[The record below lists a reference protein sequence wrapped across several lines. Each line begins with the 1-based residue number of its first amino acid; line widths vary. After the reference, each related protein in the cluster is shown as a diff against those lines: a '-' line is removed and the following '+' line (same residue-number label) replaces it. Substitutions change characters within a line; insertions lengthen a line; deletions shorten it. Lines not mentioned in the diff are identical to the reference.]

1 MTGNFMRN
9 ILDKAMIAGA
19 VLGIIISGF
28 SAFAQDCETKPDEV
42 LRLHILANSD
52 SNEDQQLKYDLR
64 DYILNN
70 YGEVF
75 SKCTGFEDSV
85 KIAKLYKNDIEK
97 AANEFVRSKGYS
109 YEVKC
114 EVGKTY
120 FTTRKYEN
128 YTLPAGEYTAVR
140 LLIGNAEGKN
150 WWCVMFPPLCLPA
163 AGEFFTEDQSKRIE
177 ESRDI
182 EVKFALFEA
191 IQNLISSGE
200 DNSQKVESQTQE
212 NSITEES
219 EQAIN
224 DFVQIGIFGVFSC
237 ISA

>member
-28 SAFAQDCETKPDEV
+28 SAFAQDCEKKPDEV

-64 DYILNN
+64 DYILSNF
-70 YGEVF
+70 GEVF
-75 SKCTGFEDSV
+75 SDCTDFEDSV

-212 NSITEES
+212 NSTTEES
-219 EQAIN
+219 EHTVN

>member
-28 SAFAQDCETKPDEV
+28 SAFAQDCEEKPDEV

-52 SNEDQQLKYDLR
+52 SDEDQQLKYDLR
-64 DYILNN
+64 DYILSNF
-70 YGEVF
+70 GEVF
-75 SKCTGFEDSV
+75 SECTGFEDSV
-85 KIAKLYKNDIEK
+85 KVAKLYKSEIEK
-97 AANEFVRSKGYS
+97 AANEFVRSKDYD

-182 EVKFALFEA
+182 EVKFALFEV
-191 IQNLISSGE
+191 IQNLISGGE
-200 DNSQKVESQTQE
+200 DNSQIDEPQNEE

-219 EQAIN
+219 EHTVN
-224 DFVQIGIFGVFSC
+224 DFVQIGIFGVISS

>member
-1 MTGNFMRN
+1 MTGNFLRN
-9 ILDKAMIAGA
+9 ILDKAMIAVA

-28 SAFAQDCETKPDEV
+28 SAFAQDCEEKPDEV

-64 DYILNN
+64 DYILSN

-75 SKCTGFEDSV
+75 SECTGFEDSV
-85 KIAKLYKNDIEK
+85 KAAKLYKSEIEQ
-97 AANEFVRSKGYS
+97 AANEFVRSKGYN
-109 YEVKC
+109 YKVKC
-114 EVGKTY
+114 EIGKTY

-191 IQNLISSGE
+191 IQNLISGGE
-200 DNSQKVESQTQE
+200 DNSQNDEPQKEE

-219 EQAIN
+219 EHTVN
-224 DFVQIGIFGVFSC
+224 DFVQIGIFGVISC

>member
-1 MTGNFMRN
+1 MAGIFMRN

-19 VLGIIISGF
+19 LLGIIISGF
-28 SAFAQDCETKPDEV
+28 SAFAEDCEQKQNEV

-52 SNEDQQLKYDLR
+52 SNEDQQLKYELR
-64 DYILNN
+64 DYILSNF
-70 YGEVF
+70 GEVF
-75 SKCTGFEDSV
+75 SECNSFEESVETARLCTAG
-85 KIAKLYKNDIEK
+85 IEE
-97 AANEFVRSKGYS
+97 AANSFIRSKGYS

-114 EVGKTY
+114 EVKKTY

-163 AGEFFTEDQSKRIE
+163 AGEFFTEDQSRKIE

-191 IQNLISSGE
+191 IQSIISGGE
-200 DNSQKVESQTQE
+200 DKTEDIEEVSTDKPGQTV
-212 NSITEES
+212 
-219 EQAIN
+219 N
-224 DFVQIGIFGVFSC
+224 DFVRIGILGVFSC
-237 ISA
+237 IA

>member
-1 MTGNFMRN
+1 MTGIFMRS

-19 VLGIIISGF
+19 VLSIIISGF
-28 SAFAQDCETKPDEV
+28 TAFAQDCEKKPDEV

-52 SNEDQQLKYDLR
+52 SDEDQQLKYDLR
-64 DYILNN
+64 DYILSSF
-70 YGEVF
+70 GEVF
-75 SKCTGFEDSV
+75 SDCTDFEDSV

-114 EVGKTY
+114 EVEKNY

-128 YTLPAGEYTAVR
+128 YTLPAGEYTSVR

-191 IQNLISSGE
+191 IQNLISGGE
-200 DNSQKVESQTQE
+200 DNSQKDESQKEE

-219 EQAIN
+219 DHIVN
-224 DFVQIGIFGVFSC
+224 DFVQIGIFGVLSC
-237 ISA
+237 ISV